1 MNSDQVTCT
10 SEAQSKAI
18 SKITNTNCAII
29 PTGIQVQQIMTLS
42 RERSTSGVYEIF
54 CPRYLKPNYNI
65 HVIIKAFKQYITKF
79 PDSRLTL
86 MKGSGQYA
94 IEIETLVSS
103 LGLTTSVRFINKMG
117 LSGLVQTYSNSDLVV
132 MIPESDGTPN
142 TALEAMVSKV
152 PVLLGKA
159 AYDETLFSK
168 NWVWRL
174 SENST
179 KQLLEKLLEIRNSE
193 TEFLKKRLTQA
204 QNIVISNA
212 SLDRAIDKINSLY
225 ANFG

>member
-1 MNSDQVTCT
+1 
-10 SEAQSKAI
+10 
-18 SKITNTNCAII
+18 
-29 PTGIQVQQIMTLS
+29 
-42 RERSTSGVYEIF
+42 
-54 CPRYLKPNYNI
+54 
-65 HVIIKAFKQYITKF
+65 
-79 PDSRLTL
+79 
-86 MKGSGQYA
+86 
-94 IEIETLVSS
+94 
-103 LGLTTSVRFINKMG
+103 
-117 LSGLVQTYSNSDLVV
+117 

-193 TEFLKKRLTQA
+193 TEFLQKRLTQA